1 MTRPEDVLKR
11 HWGYDAFRGPQRAAI
26 DAVVTGNRDVLVVMA
41 TGGGKSL
48 CMQVTFYHR
57 GVGPLPGPPPSKSL
71 TKNSGASGVPGV
83 FQWGSRGVP
92 VGFQGGSGGVQ
103 GCSRGVQGWGVPGG
117 SRGVPG
123 GSRGSQGVPGGFQG
137 VPGGFQGAC
146 LWRGRGAACPRFGQ
160 AFAVS
165 GRPRHHGFSPPVGA
179 IPIISP
185 GFY

>member
-71 TKNSGASGVPGV
+71 TKNMVIYRVSRHSYHVIVPRRMYRIL
-83 FQWGSRGVP
+83 QTQSTHQNTLYRI
-92 VGFQGGSGGVQ
+92 VQ
-103 GCSRGVQGWGVPGG
+103 LTVHRHERTMMIPKHNSE
-117 SRGVPG
+117 
-123 GSRGSQGVPGGFQG
+123 
-137 VPGGFQGAC
+137 
-146 LWRGRGAACPRFGQ
+146 RGRGAEPRFGQ
-160 AFAVS
+160 AFAR
-165 GRPRHHGFSPPVGA
+165 GWGPAEAPPPERKA
-179 IPIISP
+179 P
-185 GFY
+185 